1 MGRHLFFTAQ
11 YRNIRKKRQAY
22 ASSSSRRSSLIMVSA
37 LDIALGFGF
46 AERKTKKAWDLGT
59 EDILAGMTPDV
70 LVLVI
75 FIESLPLSA
84 ATQRQRW
91 IYPNSF
97 YIPDNFIVIVLYF
110 WATLSS

>member
-1 MGRHLFFTAQ
+1 
-11 YRNIRKKRQAY
+11 
-22 ASSSSRRSSLIMVSA
+22 MVSA

-46 AERKTKKAWDLGT
+46 AERKTKKAWDLRT

-110 WATLSS
+110 RATLSA

>member
-1 MGRHLFFTAQ
+1 
-11 YRNIRKKRQAY
+11 
-22 ASSSSRRSSLIMVSA
+22 MVSA

-46 AERKTKKAWDLGT
+46 AERKTKKAWDLRT

-84 ATQRQRW
+84 ATQRQ
-91 IYPNSF
+91 
-97 YIPDNFIVIVLYF
+97 
-110 WATLSS
+110 

>member
-1 MGRHLFFTAQ
+1 MHHHQHGV
-11 YRNIRKKRQAY
+11 
-22 ASSSSRRSSLIMVSA
+22 SSLVMVLH

-46 AERKTKKAWDLGT
+46 AERKTKKAWDLRT